1 VKTLVVS
8 AWGPEIAPLRRVA
21 RGRREGLVLRPVGVG
36 PVEAAVGAAAALA
49 AHRPERVIFVGTA
62 GVYPNGRRTAPLA
75 SVAIADQLS
84 LISTAAVRGDGYLP
98 EILPA
103 REASAK
109 ALRAALRAGD
119 PAVALAHVA
128 CPLAITRSA
137 ALARRI
143 VRATGA
149 VLENLEAFAVA
160 RAARAAKVPFAAV
173 LGVANRV
180 GPEGHQEWRAHHHA
194 ASRAACAVVGNWF
207 AASVE
212 R

>member
-8 AWGPEIAPLRRVA
+8 AWGPEIAPLRRLVRA
-21 RGRREGLVLRPVGVG
+21 RSAEVVLRAVGVG
-36 PVEAAVGAAAALA
+36 PVEAAIGASAALA
-49 AHRPERVIFVGTA
+49 AHDPAVVIFVGTA
-62 GVYPNGRRTAPLA
+62 GVYKRGRRTAPLA
-75 SVAIADQLS
+75 SVAIAGELS
-84 LISTAAVRGDGYLP
+84 LVSTAAVRGDGYLP

-103 REASAK
+103 REAVAK
-109 ALRAALRAGD
+109 ALRTALRAGQ
-119 PAVALAHVA
+119 PAIALAHVA

-149 VLENLEAFAVA
+149 DLENLEAFAVA
-160 RAARAAKVPFAAV
+160 RAARGAKVPFAAV

-180 GPEGHQEWRAHHHA
+180 GPEGHEEWQAHHHA
-194 ASRAACAVVGNWF
+194 ASRAACAVVGNWL
-207 AASVE
+207 A